1 GPAESRPPAILHS
14 GIVHPYERDPA
25 QLFKAL
31 GELKR
36 DGRVRQGDVLFR
48 FRAAAHEGLLR
59 SLAAEED
66 VEDMVEIAPS
76 IPYPEAIAEMLIA
89 DGLLVLQADNCNEQI
104 PAKLYE
110 YLRAGRPILGLAT
123 PEGDTGRKLRE
134 LGYPDVVPLES
145 LELIREAIPP
155 FLVSLRDGTV
165 FRPAVTMVQQ
175 YSRRSLAGRLA
186 ALFNE
191 IRDASTDQGAA

>member
-134 LGYPDVVPLES
+134 VGYPDVVPLES
-145 LELIREAIPP
+145 LELVREAIPR
-155 FLVSLRDGTV
+155 FLQALRARHA
-165 FRPAVTMVQQ
+165 FQPPADAIER
-175 YSRRSLAGRLA
+175 YSRRSLTGRLA
-186 ALFNE
+186 ELFDKVCTMN
-191 IRDASTDQGAA
+191 AARNPA